1 MKSKF
6 VGSRNSGVEVEE
18 SSSGLSSER
27 LLTMSRGG
35 CSASM
40 KACEYSLSRRDIR
53 VDSTGML
60 PKRSMEIVPS
70 SSLLIH
76 SGVAIDF

>member
-6 VGSRNSGVEVEE
+6 IGSRDSGVEVEE
-18 SSSGLSSER
+18 SPSGSSSER
-27 LLTMSRGG
+27 LLTTSRGG

-60 PKRSMEIVPS
+60 PKRSRR
-70 SSLLIH
+70 
-76 SGVAIDF
+76 